1 MLFGLVLGSLYA
13 KYGFGNEG
21 ETPKIDCTCG
31 PVKNGRLYLCGYR
44 IHHWMVAAPLGAVSF
59 NFAVFIPYAGFLGC
73 WDLMTFCAVMTF
85 HGLTYNDSCNTS
97 PTNDEIESETEM
109 ASEDESEDSE
119 P

>member
-1 MLFGLVLGSLYA
+1 MVLGSYMQSMA
-13 KYGFGNEG
+13 SNEG
-21 ETPKIDCTCG
+21 ETPKLIVHVVLLEQINCVEPHSSLDS
-31 PVKNGRLYLCGYR
+31 
-44 IHHWMVAAPLGAVSF
+44 AAPLGAVSF